1 MRFADFLASIGRTLS
16 PEQLAA
22 VYSDRSTVVSA
33 GAGAGKTM
41 VLSLRFLRLVMEGKA
56 HADEILTITFTKKA
70 AGEMYE
76 RIHRMLSSAALGDE
90 ALSAELAEHFPKA
103 RISTM
108 DSFWSEIARTDSLRY
123 GITRDFSNLDTADA
137 EDMAAA
143 IFDELQEDDGLRSDL
158 AALAAEYSPE
168 SLLSFFLRLSVSHAD
183 ILTDFSAEE
192 NMASFSLISDMIRQ
206 SVMERADSV
215 MEGLITISEENPS
228 PLSEEIEAAVDAYG
242 RSDYASMPRINLR
255 RTRNKAIGEYVKS
268 SYRPILD
275 RLQELDS
282 LEAMRP
288 FERSVSR
295 LAEAFLSRMEEEK
308 RRLGVLSYKDTEAL
322 ARAIL
327 IDNKDVR
334 NYYKRKFRYI
344 MVDEFQ
350 DNNASQRDML
360 YLLSERL
367 DRCGDGIPSVEETD
381 PSKLFFVGDD
391 KQSIYYFRGADVSVF
406 RSLRNDISRI
416 GGSILSLPQNFRSEP
431 GLIERFNEAFASVFE
446 SREESEEGEREERL
460 IAEFTGVD
468 SSSYEAD
475 YERIVPRESRG
486 VSPRISVALYP
497 KDSSGEDDV
506 EASDAEA
513 LYVASLIARM
523 VSGDGYLIAD
533 RDGALRRPRF
543 SDIAILLQ
551 TTKSQMPFERAF
563 RIHGIPYAVVESAST
578 TLDGVASDI
587 YAFLQLLLYPN
598 DRFAYLTLLRSPFA
612 RISDRTL
619 TLLADKDPE
628 GFKAFSGELRPGDE
642 RDAESYESLSRL
654 YSKARGM
661 VGRESLT
668 RILDTIY
675 YESGYH
681 SYLVSSRELAVYEE
695 HFLYLWTLAATMEEK
710 GRSLSDYLDAIRPLI
725 GSVEK
730 MKDISIQH
738 FSGDAVQMMTIHK
751 SKGLEFPIVI
761 LADATKG
768 IGVQRDST
776 TVMRSGLHPLV
787 LLEPR
792 SLAHPVSRLFSGYS
806 RRREIAER
814 KRALYVAATR
824 AMDHLVLT
832 GVEKRSSNSLYD
844 LYTLSPSAVA
854 PSVIPSYPV
863 TDLFPHKGKDG
874 HSSWYEKDIYPQG
887 EAGLARIGVRD
898 SLADVDNSF
907 MSGEML
913 PSFNADDII
922 SEKKL
927 HTLFGIMVH
936 SALEAEISGKPLERA
951 RDSSLTEDELKALE
965 ADAEAIA
972 ESFTSSSFYSEF
984 VLGNKAETEVRF
996 YYPDDGVVV
1005 EGSVD
1010 LLIHLPD
1017 HLLVVDY
1024 KTDRV
1029 RCPEMHKGQI
1039 TKYARAME
1047 GIYGRRCLSC
1057 VLYVRDWS
1065 RSTFWDKDGNEA

>member
-1 MRFADFLASIGRTLS
+1 MRFDAFLSSIGRTLS

-76 RIHRMLSSAALGDE
+76 RIHHMLSAAADGDP
-90 ALSAELAEHFPKA
+90 ALSDELAAHFPKA

-123 GITRDFSNLDTADA
+123 GITRDFANLDTADA
-137 EDMAAA
+137 EDMASM
-143 IFDELQEDDGLRSDL
+143 IFDELQEDEGLSQDL
-158 AALAAEYSPE
+158 AVLAGEYSPE

-183 ILTDFSAEE
+183 ILTDFDAEE
-192 NMASFSLISDMIRQ
+192 NMASFDLISDMIRQ
-206 SVMERADSV
+206 SVVGKADSV
-215 MEGLITISEENPS
+215 MEGLLTISEENPS
-228 PLSEEIEAAVDAYG
+228 PLSGEIADALDAYG

-255 RTRNKAIGEYVKS
+255 RTRNKAIVEYVKS

-275 RLQELDS
+275 RLKELGS
-282 LEAMRP
+282 LDAMRP

-295 LAEAFLSRMEEEK
+295 LAEAFVSRMSEEK

-334 NYYKRKFRYI
+334 SYYKQRFRYI

-367 DRCGDGIPSVEETD
+367 DRCGDGIPRVEDTD

-416 GGSILSLPQNFRSEP
+416 GGSILSLSQNFRSEP
-431 GLIERFNEAFASVFE
+431 GLIERFNEAFASVFD
-446 SREESEEGEREERL
+446 SRDESEEGEREERI
-460 IAEFTGVD
+460 IAEFSGVD
-468 SSSYEAD
+468 TSSYEAD
-475 YERIVPRESRG
+475 YEAIVPRDSRG
-486 VSPRISVALYP
+486 ISPRISVALYP
-497 KDSSGEDDV
+497 RDQSGEDDA
-506 EASDAEA
+506 EAADAEA
-513 LYVASLIARM
+513 LYVASLIDRM
-523 VSGDGYLIAD
+523 VSGDDYLIAD
-533 RDGALRRPRF
+533 RDGSVRRPRF

-563 RIHGIPYAVVESAST
+563 RIRGIPYTVAESAST

-587 YAFLQLLLYPN
+587 YSFLQLLMYPN
-598 DRFAYLTLLRSPFA
+598 DRFAYLALLRSPFA
-612 RISDRTL
+612 RISDGTL
-619 TLLADKDPE
+619 LLLADKEDE
-628 GFKAFSGELRPGDE
+628 GFKAFSGELAPADGQ
-642 RDAESYESLSRL
+642 DAASYEALSRL
-654 YSKARGM
+654 YSKVRGM

-675 YESGYH
+675 YEGGYH

-695 HFLYLWTLAATMEEK
+695 HFLYLWTLAATMEAK
-710 GRSLSDYLDAIRPLI
+710 GRSLSDYLDSIRPLI

-730 MKDISIQH
+730 MRDISIQH
-738 FSGDAVQMMTIHK
+738 FSGDGVQMMTIHK

-776 TVMRSGLHPLV
+776 AVMRSGLHPLV
-787 LLEPR
+787 ILEPR
-792 SLAHPVSRLFSGYS
+792 SLSHPVSRLFSGYS

-832 GVEKRSSNSLYD
+832 GVEKRSNNSLYD
-844 LYTLSPSAVA
+844 LYALSPYAAA
-854 PSVIPSYPV
+854 PSVIPAYPV
-863 TDLFPHKGKDG
+863 TELFPQRGRTDHADWYGKDL
-874 HSSWYEKDIYPQG
+874 YLRG
-887 EAGLARIGVRD
+887 EEGLPRIGVRD
-898 SLADVDNSF
+898 SLSDEDNSF
-907 MSGEML
+907 MSGELL
-913 PSFNADDII
+913 PSFDIDELI
-922 SEKKL
+922 SRKKL
-927 HTLFGIMVH
+927 YTLFGIIVH
-936 SALEAEISGKPLERA
+936 AALEARITGKPQEKV
-951 RDSSLTEDELKALE
+951 RDGSLTDEELIALE
-965 ADAEAIA
+965 EAAGSIA
-972 ESFTSSSFYSEF
+972 ASFERSAFYSEY
-984 VLGNKAETEVRF
+984 VRGNEAEAEVRF
-996 YYPDDGVVV
+996 YYPDDGIVV

-1010 LLIHLPD
+1010 LLLHLSD
-1017 HLLVVDY
+1017 RLLVVDY